1 MGVAK
6 PHPQV
11 FQAALEK
18 HGCLPQQAWHI
29 GDSLKEDY
37 EGAIA
42 AGIRAIWL
50 KR

>member
-1 MGVAK
+1 
-6 PHPQV
+6 V

-29 GDSLKEDY
+29 GDSWKEDY
-37 EGAIA
+37 QGAIA
-42 AGIRAIWL
+42 VGIRAIWL